1 MKLCM
6 RAAKAL
12 VSLRIC
18 ADSHVP
24 SLLID
29 AINTKL
35 LCARQLYYMPDAVV
49 KIVQFCK
56 KEKKCVEKISTM
68 FRSNLFCFSAMKMS
82 NGFYLLH
89 S

>member
-1 MKLCM
+1 M

-24 SLLID
+24 SLLTD
-29 AINTKL
+29 TINTKL
-35 LCARQLYYMPDAVV
+35 LCAKQLYYMPDAIV

-56 KEKKCVEKISTM
+56 KEKNVLKRYRLCSAQI
-68 FRSNLFCFSAMKMS
+68 CFV
-82 NGFYLLH
+82 FLQ
-89 S
+89 